1 MKPKKIFFPAAA
13 LLVCIPSFAEVA
25 PAPAAA
31 PTEIAAEKKS
41 CDATETKISGV
52 IVFADGAR
60 VTRTAQVNLRAGEQ
74 EIVLG
79 NFSREPKNFS
89 VETNIPGARVVSAE
103 CIFLAD
109 GIVSVSD
116 DALRELDRATA
127 REASLRARIDEASA
141 AFQKLLLPESFFAE
155 KKGEPLPPFSIDV
168 ALDTLAF
175 QQSEAARL
183 TDEILRLKDALAVA
197 EIEREIA
204 AEKCR
209 KNHARKAQKYFLRVK
224 IFAENAASGTV
235 SATSEIRGA
244 SWSPSYDL
252 HVAPDASSVAISSY
266 GFVYQNTGEDWND
279 VPVTLSTARVFS
291 PTELPSFEKILITEN
306 FYEPEARPLAA
317 RATKAHS
324 SAAADRSEPDGGG
337 FGMGFGPG
345 IGGAK
350 FSLGTFRRERS
361 SPRVLDDS
369 RAGTITFSDGHSVDD
384 ASNIRYL
391 KNNYI
396 FRSGG
401 VLTVVPAADV
411 LSISKNYEDA
421 NSGDFVFPGDFPESD
436 FRCEL
441 TRGEKIRGD
450 GMPVR
455 CPITTENFSGDF
467 YYRIVPASSEN
478 AYRMLRVTNG
488 KIRPLLAGPASI
500 FYGENFIGKMNLPF
514 TVRGAAMEIPL
525 GEDSRVAVE
534 RRRIN
539 AIGDAGTFSSGR
551 RNDVSVSTKIKN
563 RTSGTIRVECVEA
576 IPVSAQNEIEISEPT
591 FSPAARAFEKST
603 GVAEWSVPVAAG
615 AEIELRADYKI
626 SYPENFALE
635 ENSVR

>member
-1 MKPKKIFFPAAA
+1 MKPKKIFFSAGA

-79 NFSREPKNFS
+79 NFSSDPKNFS
-89 VETNIPGARVVSAE
+89 VETNVPGARVVSVE
-103 CIFLAD
+103 RIFHKA
-109 GIVSVSD
+109 VSAGVSD
-116 DALRELDRATA
+116 EALLELDRATA
-127 REASLRARIDEASA
+127 RESVLRARINEASD
-141 AFQKLLLPESFFAE
+141 AFQKLLLPESFFE
-155 KKGEPLPPFSIDV
+155 KEKGAPLPPFSIDA

-183 TDEILRLKDALAVA
+183 TEEILRLKDALAIA

-209 KNHARKAQKYFLRVK
+209 GNITRKAKKYFLRVK
-224 IFAENAASGTV
+224 IFAENAAAGTI
-235 SATSEIRGA
+235 SATTEISDAG
-244 SWSPSYDL
+244 WIPSYDL
-252 HVAPDASSVAISSY
+252 HVAPDASSVAIASY
-266 GFVYQNTGEDWND
+266 GFVHQRTGEDWND
-279 VPVTLSTARVFS
+279 VPVSLSTASVSS
-291 PTELPSFEKILITEN
+291 PTVLPSFEKILITEK
-306 FYEPEARPLAA
+306 FSEPEARPLV
-317 RATKAHS
+317 TKGAKAYS
-324 SAAADRSEPDGGG
+324 SVAADRSEPKGGG
-337 FGMGFGPG
+337 LGMGFGPG
-345 IGGAK
+345 FGGVK
-350 FSLGTFRRERS
+350 FSLGTFRRDE
-361 SPRVLDDS
+361 SPLDVLSDS
-369 RAGTITFSDGHSVDD
+369 RAGTITFSDGHRVDD
-384 ASNIRYL
+384 ARDIQYL

-421 NSGDFVFPGDFPESD
+421 NVGGLYFSGDFPESD

-441 TRGEKIRGD
+441 ARAEKIRGD

-488 KIRPLLAGPASI
+488 KIRPLLAGNASI
-500 FYGENFIGKMNLPF
+500 FYGENFIGKMDLPF
-514 TVRGAAMEIPL
+514 TVRGASMEIPL

-563 RTSGTIRVECVEA
+563 RTAGTIRVECVEA

-591 FSPAARAFEKST
+591 FSPAVRAFEKST

-635 ENSVR
+635 EKPVR